1 MGPEPQGVAA
11 GSFTLW
17 RRGTEV
23 GTSSRRGPGPSRPVI
38 PVGVVFSSSG
48 SYGTVG
54 EEMLHGALLAIE
66 EVNQCPEFDFTFA
79 PKVAN
84 PAGDLD
90 QYRLLCEDMLRTQG
104 VRHVVGCYTSSSRK
118 EVIPVFEKLDALL
131 WYPSHYEGFESCNN
145 VIYTGAAPNQHI
157 VPLIDYMLRN
167 YGNRV
172 YCIGSNYIW
181 AWENNRIMREIVLG
195 CKGGVAAE
203 KYLPVGST
211 DIAHVID
218 EIAETQPDFI
228 FSTLIGESSYAF
240 LRAYSEAGRHNALF
254 DPAAIPVTSCNLS
267 EPELLAIGGQAA
279 LGHIASSVYFQS
291 MDRDENRTFLSRFK
305 ARFGADKVTST
316 DAEASY
322 IAAILLARAIHAAQ
336 STEIELVKQAVYGCE
351 LAAPQGPVRIDS
363 DNNHSYL
370 TPSLGRS
377 RGDGEFEIIWTA
389 DAAVKPD
396 PYLVRFDIRQFFGD
410 LNRDENRPMMASRS
424 GLRVI
429 K

>member
-1 MGPEPQGVAA
+1 M
-11 GSFTLW
+11 
-17 RRGTEV
+17 
-23 GTSSRRGPGPSRPVI
+23 GTSSRRGKGRSGPDI
-38 PVGVVFSSSG
+38 PVGVVFSSTG

-54 EEMLHGALLAIE
+54 KEMLHGALLAIE
-66 EVNQCPEFDFTFA
+66 EVNLSADFDFTFA

-84 PAGDLD
+84 PAGDLN

-118 EVIPVFEKLDALL
+118 EVLPVFEKLDALL

-167 YGNRV
+167 HGNRV

-195 CKGGVAAE
+195 CNGAVAAE

-218 EIAETQPDFI
+218 EIAETQPSFI

-240 LRAYSEAGRHNALF
+240 LRAYYEAGRRNALF
-254 DPAAIPVTSCNLS
+254 DPATMPVTSCNLS
-267 EPELLAIGGQAA
+267 EPELLAVGGQAA
-279 LGHIASSVYFQS
+279 QGHIASSVYFQS
-291 MDRDENRTFLSRFK
+291 KNRTENQAFVSRFK
-305 ARFGADKVTST
+305 TRYGADKVTSA

-322 IAAILLARAIHAAQ
+322 IAVILLARAIHAAQ
-336 STEIELVKQAVYGCE
+336 STEIEMVKQAVYGCE
-351 LAAPQGPVRIDS
+351 LEAPQGLVHLDP

-377 RGDGEFEIIWTA
+377 SADGDFDIFWTA
-389 DAAVKPD
+389 DAPVKPD
-396 PYLVRFDIRQFFGD
+396 PYMVRFDVRRFFD
-410 LNRDENRPMMASRS
+410 KLNREGDRTTVSPRPA
-424 GLRVI
+424 LRVV